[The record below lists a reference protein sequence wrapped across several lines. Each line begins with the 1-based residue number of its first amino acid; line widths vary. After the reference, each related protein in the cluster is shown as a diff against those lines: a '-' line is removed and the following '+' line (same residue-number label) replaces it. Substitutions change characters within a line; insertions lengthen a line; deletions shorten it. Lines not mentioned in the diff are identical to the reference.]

1 MLLRVSQPRREFLRR
16 VSALAVAPAA
26 WVSFAARLQAAAN
39 IPEPGERYWALV
51 SRQFPL
57 EPGLTYLNAANICP
71 ASRPVLDRHL
81 DLLRDFHANPAFQNR
96 EKYKPA
102 YERVRAKLA
111 AMLGA
116 SSADEIAITRNTSE
130 GNNIIVAGLDFKP
143 GDEILICDHNHPSN
157 NDAWKLR
164 ARRDGLVVKSVPVA
178 IPARSREDLVAGFEK
193 AITPRT
199 RLVGLT
205 HVTSTTGILYPV
217 REIADIARRRNVWV
231 HVDGAQSFGFMD
243 VNLRDL
249 ACDSYTASAHKWMT
263 GPLEAGILAIR
274 AERLPE
280 LWPSIV
286 SAGWSDDLKGAR
298 KLEVLGQRDDPRI
311 AAVEAAVDF
320 MQLIGMKNV
329 EARSRALATRAKQQ
343 LAAIP
348 GVQLKTNMEPGLSGA
363 LVKFTV
369 RNRPTREA
377 YDLLWSK
384 HRTALAMT
392 AAGDAEGVRCSP
404 HIYNLSDDIDRF
416 VSAVRSLVG

>member
-1 MLLRVSQPRREFLRR
+1 MSQPRREFLRR

-39 IPEPGERYWALV
+39 VPEPGERYWALV

-81 DLLRDFHANPAFQNR
+81 ELLRDFHANPAFQNR

-217 REIADIARRRNVWV
+217 REIADIARRQNVWV

-369 RNRPTREA
+369 RGRPTREA

-384 HRTALAMT
+384 HRIALAMT

-416 VSAVRSLVG
+416 VSAVRSLAG